1 MLRRLF
7 DYQLS
12 LTEEGKPLHKIRPL
26 ITAGDTFMYEAAINT
41 SKGPHI
47 RDAIDIKRWM
57 IIVVFALL
65 PAILFSIWNTGLQS
79 IVYSSGDY
87 QLMDEYLAAATSI
100 DKYLAFAGKNDR
112 WMSFLAEGAI
122 IVLPII
128 FVSYAIGGLWEGLF
142 ACIRGHE
149 ISEGFLVTGILYA
162 LILPPTIPLWMVA
175 VGVSVGVVLSK
186 EVFGGSGMNI
196 VNPALACRCF
206 LFFGFPGRMSG
217 TVWVGSNPTTVRES
231 LVKMNSDAGK
241 TSLDGYTQATKLSQ
255 FNVPQDIKRVHVD
268 AIATND
274 VDTNV
279 GTIDTIKQYFTK
291 WNEAGDHSAS
301 LGSLTQDQMR
311 SFVTTPTLD
320 GGLGL
325 SPGNYEDA
333 YHFSSLNY
341 GIGENNNWDF
351 LLGNKL
357 GSIGETSGLLIFL
370 GALFLIWTGVGSWR
384 TMVAMGIGA
393 FLTATLFNLGSSYLA
408 VDHGAWTPAQFG
420 FPAYKHLILGG
431 MAFGLVFMATDPV
444 SSPDMYGAKWAFGT
458 LCGVV
463 AIVIRLINPAYP
475 EGVMLAILMGN
486 VFAPLFDYY
495 AVKIYRKRKR
505 RGSRVRATA

>member
-1 MLRRLF
+1 MLRRLL

-12 LTEEGKPLHKIRPL
+12 LTEEGKPLHRIRPL
-26 ITAGDTFMYEAAINT
+26 ITAGDTFMYEPAINT
-41 SKGPHI
+41 TKGPHI

-57 IIVVFALL
+57 LIVVFALI
-65 PAILFSIWNTGLQS
+65 PAVLFAIWNTGLQS

-100 DKYLAFAGKNDR
+100 DKYFAFAAKNDR
-112 WMSFLAEGAI
+112 WMSILMEGAI
-122 IVLPII
+122 IVLPIVI
-128 FVSYAIGGLWEGLF
+128 VGYAVGGLWEGLF
-142 ACIRGHE
+142 ACVRGHE

-231 LVKMNSDAGK
+231 LVKMNTDAGK
-241 TSLDGYTQATKLSQ
+241 SSLDGYTQATKLSQ
-255 FNVPQDIKRVHVD
+255 FNVSQDIKRVHVD
-268 AIATND
+268 AIATNNLGD
-274 VDTNV
+274 DV
-279 GTIDTIKQYFTK
+279 GTIGTIKEYFSK
-291 WNEAGDHSAS
+291 WNESGSHNAT
-301 LGSLTQDQMR
+301 LGQLTQDQMK
-311 SFVTTPTLD
+311 SFVTTPTVD

-325 SPGNYEDA
+325 TPGSYEDA

-341 GIGENNNWDF
+341 GIGENNDWDF
-351 LLGNKL
+351 FLGNKL
-357 GSIGETSGLLIFL
+357 GCIGETSGLLILL
-370 GALFLIWTGVGSWR
+370 GAIFLIWTGVGSWR
-384 TMVAMGIGA
+384 TMLAMGLGA
-393 FLTATLFNLGSSYLA
+393 FITATLFNLGSTYLGG
-408 VDHGAWTPAQFG
+408 DNGAWTPAQFG

-444 SSPDMYGAKWAFGT
+444 SSSDMLGAKWAFGAM
-458 LCGVV
+458 CGVV
-463 AIVIRLINPAYP
+463 AIVIRVINPAYP

-495 AVKIYRKRKR
+495 AAKIYRKRR
-505 RGSRVRATA
+505 RRVSRVRAAA

>member
-1 MLRRLF
+1 MLRRLL

-26 ITAGDTFMYEAAINT
+26 ITAGDTFMYEPAINT

-57 IIVVFALL
+57 LIVVFALL
-65 PAILFSIWNTGLQS
+65 PVFLFSIWNTGLQS
-79 IVYSSGDY
+79 MVYSSGDY
-87 QLMDEYLAAATSI
+87 QLMDEYLAATTSI
-100 DKYLAFAGKNDR
+100 DKYFAFAGKNDR
-112 WMSFLAEGAI
+112 WMTILMEGAI
-122 IVLPII
+122 IVLPIV
-128 FVSYAIGGLWEGLF
+128 FVSYAVGGLWEGLF
-142 ACIRGHE
+142 ACVRGHE

-175 VGVSVGVVLSK
+175 IGVSVGVIFSK
-186 EVFGGSGMNI
+186 EVFGGAGMNI

-217 TVWVGSNPTTVRES
+217 TVWVGSNPTVIRES
-231 LVKMNSDAGK
+231 LVKMNTDADK
-241 TSLDGYTQATKLSQ
+241 TVLDGYTQATKLSQ

-268 AIATND
+268 AIATNNVGTD
-274 VDTNV
+274 V
-279 GTIDTIKQYFTK
+279 GTIDTIKEHFTK
-291 WNEAGDHSAS
+291 WNESGDHSAS
-301 LGSLTQDQMR
+301 LGQLTQEQMR
-311 SFVTTPTLD
+311 SFVTTPTVD

-325 SPGNYEDA
+325 SPGGYEDA

-341 GIGENNNWDF
+341 GIGENNSWDF
-351 LLGNKL
+351 FLGNKL
-357 GSIGETSGLLIFL
+357 GSIGETSGLLILL

-384 TMVAMGIGA
+384 TMIAMGLGA
-393 FLTATLFNLGSSYLA
+393 FITALLFNLGSTYLA
-408 VDHGAWTPAQFG
+408 VDQGAWTPAHFG
-420 FPAYKHLILGG
+420 LPAYKHLILGG
-431 MAFGLVFMATDPV
+431 LAFGIVFMVTDPV
-444 SSPDMYGAKWAFGT
+444 SSADMLGAKWAYGA
-458 LCGVV
+458 LCGV
-463 AIVIRLINPAYP
+463 IVIIIRLINPAYP

-505 RGSRVRATA
+505 RVGRVRAAA